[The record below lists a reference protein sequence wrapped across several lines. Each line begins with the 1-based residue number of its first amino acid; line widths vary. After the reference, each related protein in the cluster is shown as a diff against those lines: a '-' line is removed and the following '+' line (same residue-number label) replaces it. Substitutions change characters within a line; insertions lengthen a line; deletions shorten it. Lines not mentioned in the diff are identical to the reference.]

1 MASLR
6 DLARK
11 NIMEA
16 ADGVCWFALWKK
28 NRSWEIE
35 IFWCDFDVKTNC
47 FKMDEDDQ
55 ARAREILSEDY
66 GAVLINGYYDN
77 IGPMEEMTVSS
88 LADGFRFQYDHGTL
102 LCDCIA

>member
-6 DLARK
+6 DLARQY
-11 NIMEA
+11 ITEA
-16 ADGVCWFALWKK
+16 AGGICWFALWKK

-35 IFWCDFDVKTNC
+35 SFWCEYDEKTDC

-55 ARAREILSEDY
+55 ARAREILAEDY
-66 GAVLINGYYDN
+66 DAVLINGYYDN
-77 IGPMEEMTVSS
+77 IGTMEEMTIDS
-88 LADGFRFQYDHGTL
+88 LTDGFRYQYNRGRL